1 MFKLVKLIKN
11 NQQPTNSEAGYTILE
26 AIIAILI
33 VTVLMSVVAPVIGFS
48 VGTRVSAKRI
58 ELASQA
64 ARSYLDWV
72 KADTCTTGTVSLTN
86 CGRSPEKTT
95 TTIENATEPSITSLN
110 TACTAGKYCDTTSG
124 INGRLFCVDGDGDGE
139 CKKDSLKDMIV
150 QGVSRNTTWGSTPD
164 YTRGYQLGVR
174 VYRADAFSGT
184 ELKKVTT
191 STGVN
196 TMGGDRRYPLVM
208 LTTEIAPT
216 ENSFDNTNKRLCE
229 EVTPRPAS
237 CPSP

>member
-1 MFKLVKLIKN
+1 MKN
-11 NQQPTNSEAGYTILE
+11 NQQPINPEAGYTILE

-72 KADTCTTGTVSLTN
+72 KIDSETRGP
-86 CGRSPEKTT
+86 GRSATKDLEQADEPKDLTVLNNQCA
-95 TTIENATEPSITSLN
+95 NAS
-110 TACTAGKYCDTTSG
+110 YCDG
-124 INGRLFCVDGDGDGE
+124 ANRRIFCVDGDGNGF
-139 CKKDSLKDMIV
+139 CTKDSLKDMIV
-150 QGVSRNTTWGSTPD
+150 QGVSWNGSWPNSSTIPTSE
-164 YTRGYQLGVR
+164 YSKGYRLGIR
-174 VYRADAFSGT
+174 VYRADAFNGT
-184 ELKKVTT
+184 EALKKVTT